1 MKNLIIISIITM
13 KENINSHNLILSKIK
28 LQEEMI
34 WKPGKVIFDEGI
46 FQIYVSEEYK
56 NSSRKDTDEVYRMS
70 EIVALHKISGLQLVY
85 VTTED
90 YYGDTVTYK
99 LNDLFI
105 ITLQQKKLKPTDMN
119 TTKKYFITPEGQISF
134 SSVKKDSKGD

>member
-1 MKNLIIISIITM
+1 M
-13 KENINSHNLILSKIK
+13 KENINSQNLILSKIK

-34 WKPGKVIFDEGI
+34 WKPGKVIFDKGI

-70 EIVALHKISGLQLVY
+70 EIVALHKISGLRLVY

-105 ITLQQKKLKPTDMN
+105 ITLQQKKLKPIDMN
-119 TTKKYFITPEGQISF
+119 TTKKYFIILEGQIPF
-134 SSVKKDSKGD
+134 LSVKKDSKGD

>member
-1 MKNLIIISIITM
+1 M
-13 KENINSHNLILSKIK
+13 KENTNSHNLILSKVK
-28 LQEEMI
+28 LQEEMV
-34 WKPGKVIFDEGI
+34 WKPGKIIFDERI
-46 FQIYVSEEYK
+46 FQTFVSEEYK

-70 EIVALHKISGLQLVY
+70 EIVALHKISGLRLVY

-90 YYGDTVTYK
+90 YNGDTVTYK

-105 ITLQQKKLKPTDMN
+105 ITTQQKNLKPTDMN
-119 TTKKYFITPEGQISF
+119 TTKKCFITPEGQISF

>member
-1 MKNLIIISIITM
+1 M
-13 KENINSHNLILSKIK
+13 KENINAHNLILSKIK
-28 LQEEMI
+28 LKEEMI
-34 WKPGKVIFDEGI
+34 WKPGKVIFDKGI

-56 NSSRKDTDEVYRMS
+56 HSSRKDTDEVYRMS
-70 EIVALHKISGLQLVY
+70 EIVALHKISGLRLVY

-105 ITLQQKKLKPTDMN
+105 ITVQQKQLNPTDMN
-119 TTKKYFITPEGQISF
+119 TTKNYFITPEGQISF
-134 SSVKKDSKGD
+134 STVKKDSK

>member
-1 MKNLIIISIITM
+1 
-13 KENINSHNLILSKIK
+13 
-28 LQEEMI
+28 
-34 WKPGKVIFDEGI
+34 
-46 FQIYVSEEYK
+46 
-56 NSSRKDTDEVYRMS
+56 MS
-70 EIVALHKISGLQLVY
+70 EIVALHKISGLRLEY

-105 ITLQQKKLKPTDMN
+105 ITVQQKKFKPTDMI